1 MARSYESII
10 NLLKSDD
17 EGWDPDQKKILE
29 LKTDNNYVVEGGP
42 GAGKTLLA
50 IKKSMEMDNGNKRIL
65 HLMYN
70 RPLSYFVK
78 EIIETI
84 GMTGDVEVLTYCS
97 WAIGLSRE
105 IGVGHP
111 WNGDQ
116 TDWDRFEEMT
126 RSVGK
131 LYSVIITDESQ
142 DFPPSLLRALCNIS
156 VSVIGFIDPHQ
167 AVEEYKTDVNDVLQ
181 ALNTNEIY
189 RLSYNHRCSKAIME
203 SARSFL
209 TGKKRYVI
217 GTNKRGNYPTMVYTG
232 GHSDPFVIKDK
243 FMIRFAMNHK
253 EESVGVIAN
262 SKNLNRLYD
271 MFRSNGINV
280 QIYKARGRDN
290 IDFTTPGVKLVSF
303 GTMKGLE
310 FDHVIIPNTEY
321 VRSTGDRT
329 RDFNRMY
336 VAMTRAAKN
345 VYMLYA
351 DSSSKDKWVS
361 ALKHIEE
368 NSPLFDWCSV

>member
-1 MARSYESII
+1 MARSYEEII
-10 NLLKSDD
+10 NLLKSDS
-17 EGWDPDQKKILE
+17 EGWDPDQKKV
-29 LKTDNNYVVEGGP
+29 LKQNPDRNYVIEGGP

-50 IKKSMEMDNGNKRIL
+50 IKKSMEIDDGSKRIL

-78 EIIETI
+78 DILENI
-84 GMTGDVEVLTYCS
+84 GETGDVEVSTYCS
-97 WAIGLSRE
+97 WAFELSRE
-105 IGVGHP
+105 IGAGHP
-111 WNGDQ
+111 WNGEQ
-116 TDWDRFEEMT
+116 TDWERFEKMT

-142 DFPPSLLRALCNIS
+142 DFPIPLLRALCNIS
-156 VSVIGFIDPHQ
+156 VSVISFIDPHQ
-167 AVEEYKTDVNDVLQ
+167 AVEEQKTDVNDVLQ
-181 ALNTNEIY
+181 ALNTKEVY
-189 RLSYNHRCSKAIME
+189 RLSYNHRCSKATME

-209 TGKKRYVI
+209 TGAKRYII
-217 GTNKRGNYPTMVYTG
+217 GTNKSGDYPVMVYTG
-232 GHSDPFVIKDK
+232 NHTDPFDIKDK
-243 FMIRFAMNHK
+243 FLIRFARNHK
-253 EESVGVIAN
+253 DESVGVIVN
-262 SKNLNRLYD
+262 NKNLNRLYD
-271 MFRSNGINV
+271 VLRLNGINV
-280 QIYKARGRDN
+280 QVYKSKGRDN

-321 VRSTGDRT
+321 VRSTGNKT

-351 DSSSKDKWVS
+351 DSKPKDKWVS
-361 ALKHIEE
+361 AVKHIEE
-368 NSPLFDWCSV
+368 NSPLFNWACV